1 MESRMTAAEKDLLV
15 ALVIKNRDILEN
27 KRTDAVTLSDKTRC
41 WRNIEAEFNGNS
53 QVVKRNW
60 KQLRKAWDNVKT
72 KRRKAQAQETQR
84 RLATGGGPFVPPVC
98 DPNPELEIAIP
109 SLSHC
114 EQNVG
119 DMDDDLL
126 DSPPIP
132 NASSGHTELEYP
144 TIVEAPP
151 SDVPCATTVMGG
163 PIRTPSSSGGMTRGA
178 AVERELQDRLEG
190 LKTYNAHRDKIQ
202 ALRQETAQVEL
213 ATAKLVHDFQLRKM
227 KRDEE
232 TQVLQ
237 LEVLRLQR
245 MQQEQAL
252 AQQKRMDDIQIKIKE
267 QELRQMM
274 VCFTIFCFVL

>member
-1 MESRMTAAEKDLLV
+1 MESRMTVVEKDLLV
-15 ALVIKNRDILEN
+15 ALVIKNRDIIEN

-84 RLATGGGPFVPPVC
+84 RLATGGGPYVPPVC

-274 VCFTIFCFVL
+274 EK